1 MPERTYTTHDIAR
14 FCDVYPSSVV
24 RWINEG
30 KLKSYETPGG
40 HQRVSRENLLVFL
53 KEFRIPIPAEVESP
67 QKRILI
73 VDDDVDTTRILE
85 RTFNRH
91 PDLFRVEV
99 CHSGVE
105 ALIHIGR
112 EAPDLLIIDI
122 VMPKMD
128 GFQVC
133 HVLKSEPQ
141 TSALKIIVVS
151 GKKLPFSEKK
161 LAEAG
166 VDAFYRKPLDLAAVL
181 SRGAELLRV
190 ALAPAVETNR

>member
-1 MPERTYTTHDIAR
+1 MPDRTYTTHDIAR

-40 HQRVSRENLLVFL
+40 HQRVSRENLLAFL
-53 KEFRIPIPAEVESP
+53 KEFRIPIPTEVESP
-67 QKRILI
+67 QKRVLI

-85 RTFNRH
+85 RAFTRY
-91 PDLFRVEV
+91 PDLFKVEV

-112 EAPDLLIIDI
+112 GAPDLLIIDI

-166 VDAFYRKPLDLAAVL
+166 IDAFFRKPLDLADLLA
-181 SRGAELLRV
+181 RGAELLRV
-190 ALAPAVETNR
+190 SLAPALESK